1 MPPPLVRSEEERYAR
16 ADDRFPFGPT
26 FFRKQLR
33 AFMRDE
39 AAEPTDVLP
48 VVEIHLIDRH
58 PLDLAHII
66 SVTPEW
72 VALAVQDRGEAG
84 SNRLRTEFVPYDA
97 IARVTLLPV
106 RTYASQLGFDRA
118 RVAQMMNP
126 PQRPAMTPAAAI
138 RSAAGDIE
146 APAVPDS
153 PSEQEPPAV
162 PGEMTPPSARPRASA
177 EKPAPAHRT
186 ARRPVR
192 LTRRPRP
199 PTPERP

>member
-16 ADDRFPFGPT
+16 ADDRYPFGPT

-48 VVEIHLIDRH
+48 VVEIHLVDRS

-66 SVTPEW
+66 NVTPEW
-72 VALAVQDRGEAG
+72 VALAVADRGEG
-84 SNRLRTEFVPYDA
+84 SASRLRTEFVPYDA

-118 RVAQMMNP
+118 RVAQIMNP
-126 PQRPAMTPAAAI
+126 PARPAMSPAAAI
-138 RSAAGDIE
+138 RSAAGEIEPPAVPETPAEPE
-146 APAVPDS
+146 APAVPE
-153 PSEQEPPAV
+153 EQAAPDEF
-162 PGEMTPPSARPRASA
+162 ARPAASA
-177 EKPAPAHRT
+177 EKPAHRT

-199 PTPERP
+199 TTPGGS